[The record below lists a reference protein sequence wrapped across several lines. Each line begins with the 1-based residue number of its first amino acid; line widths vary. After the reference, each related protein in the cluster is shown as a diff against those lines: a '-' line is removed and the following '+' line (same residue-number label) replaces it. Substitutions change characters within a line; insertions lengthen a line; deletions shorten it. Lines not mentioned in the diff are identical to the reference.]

1 MRNSVIDEH
10 LSNVYR
16 AIETNEL
23 DSEKNLVTDSWK
35 RCIQTFKL
43 DPLGRH
49 GSRVLTHSELQ
60 NHTSPMEEFI
70 ITARDGMENLYT
82 QVEALD
88 YVVLLCDKNG
98 VTVDFIG
105 NSRLN
110 KELRNAGLYLGADW
124 NERHAGTCAVGTII
138 NELVPLTIHQQDHFD
153 IVNTTLTCSASP
165 ILDHNGELLAILDVS
180 ALCSPKEKA
189 SQHLLLK
196 LVQMHAGLIE
206 AASFLNYYNNST
218 ILKFDTNV
226 SSLNTYCPN
235 LIALDNYNVVIG
247 ANQNARKIIARELG
261 INDIR
266 SQLLTGFDITSLFQ
280 LGSGLNNSSAH
291 FVIKTK
297 NTGISFFCYFQ
308 PPRSKI
314 RNTVVSHTSTS
325 KQDNTKPIAAKIDKL
340 AGSDPIMHKVKLLIN
355 KFAPT
360 DINIL
365 IQGET
370 GTGKEVLANAVHLC
384 SNRHKGPFIAVNC
397 AALPD
402 SLIESELFGY
412 KAGSFTG
419 ASSKGKTGL
428 ILAADKG
435 TLFLD
440 EIGDMPATLQTRLLR
455 VLAEKVVTPIGSD
468 QPIPVDFRLISATHQ
483 DIAPKIESEQ
493 STFRSDLYHRL
504 NGATISLPAL
514 RDRQDL
520 HYLVSCLV
528 DSDSEIGF
536 SKEAM
541 QILAEYSWPGNIR
554 ELKNVIN
561 YASTLCDDNT
571 ITHEHLPD
579 YVFDCTPFIFNENEG
594 THKQHAEILPEQGKK
609 ILDTLRHNNWNAT
622 ETAKQLDI
630 GRATLYRKMKKY
642 GIVSPNNADVDE
654 TDLGSRDVESR
665 F

>member
-1 MRNSVIDEH
+1 MRTSIIDEH

-16 AIETNEL
+16 AIENNEL
-23 DSEKNLVTDSWK
+23 DSEKNLVTSSWK
-35 RCIQTFKL
+35 RCIQTYKL

-49 GSRVLTHSELQ
+49 GSRVLTQSELQ

-70 ITARDGMENLYT
+70 TTAREGMENLYS

-88 YVVLLCDKNG
+88 YVVLLCDKNA

-105 NSRLN
+105 NNRLT
-110 KELRNAGLYLGADW
+110 KDLRNAGLYLGADW
-124 NERHAGTCAVGTII
+124 NERHSGTCAVGTII

-165 ILDHNGELLAILDVS
+165 ILDHNGQLLAVLDVS
-180 ALCSPKEKA
+180 ALSSPKEKT

-206 AASFLNYYNNST
+206 AANFLNYYSNST
-218 ILKFDTNV
+218 ILKFDINI

-235 LIALDNYNVVIG
+235 LIALDSNNVVIA

-280 LGSGLNNSSAH
+280 LGSGLNNSSAQ
-291 FVIKTK
+291 FIIKSN
-297 NTGISFFCYFQ
+297 NTGISFYCYFQ
-308 PPRSKI
+308 PPRTKI
-314 RNTVVSHTSTS
+314 RNTVLNQISST
-325 KQDNTKPIAAKIDKL
+325 KQDNTQPIAAEIDKI
-340 AGSDPIMHKVKLLIN
+340 AGADPIMHKIKLLLN

-360 DINIL
+360 DINML

-370 GTGKEVLANAVHLC
+370 GTGKEVLANAIHLC
-384 SNRHKGPFIAVNC
+384 SNRRKGPFIAVNC

-440 EIGDMPATLQTRLLR
+440 EIGDMPANLQTRLLR

-468 QPIPVDFRLISATHQ
+468 QPIAVDFRLISATHQ
-483 DIAPKIESEQ
+483 DIAPQIESEQ
-493 STFRSDLYHRL
+493 STFRADLYHRL
-504 NGATISLPAL
+504 NGATINLPAL

-520 HYLVSCLV
+520 HYLVSCIIG
-528 DSDSEIGF
+528 SESKIGL

-554 ELKNVIN
+554 ELKNVIS
-561 YASTLCDDNT
+561 YACTLCDDNT
-571 ITHEHLPD
+571 ITLEHLPE

-594 THKQHAEILPEQGKK
+594 THIQHAEILPEQGQK

-622 ETAKQLDI
+622 ETAKQLEI

-642 GIVSPNNADVDE
+642 SIVSPNNSDVDS
-654 TDLGSRDVESR
+654 TDITI
-665 F
+665 

>member
-1 MRNSVIDEH
+1 MRTSVIDVH
-10 LSNVYR
+10 LSNVYN
-16 AIETNEL
+16 AIESSDLN
-23 DSEKNLVTDSWK
+23 SETGIIVNSWK
-35 RCIQTFKL
+35 RCIETFKL
-43 DPLGRH
+43 DPLVRH

-60 NHTSPMEEFI
+60 NHTTPIEDFI
-70 ITARDGMENLYT
+70 VAAREGMQNLYS

-88 YVVLLCDKNG
+88 YVVLLCDKDG
-98 VTVDFIG
+98 VTVDYIG
-105 NSRLN
+105 NTRLT
-110 KELRNAGLYLGADW
+110 KDLRNAGLYLGADW
-124 NERHAGTCAVGTII
+124 SESHAGTCAVGTII
-138 NELVPLTIHQQDHFD
+138 NELIPLTIHQQDHFD

-165 ILDHNGELLAILDVS
+165 ILDHNGELLAVLDVS
-180 ALCSPKEKA
+180 ALCSPKEKS

-206 AASFLNYYNNST
+206 AANFLNYYSNSS

-247 ANQNARKIIARELG
+247 ANQNARKVIARELG

-280 LGSGLNNSSAH
+280 LGASTNKSASEH
-291 FVIKTK
+291 FIIKSKNTGIPFFCYIQPPRTKTK
-297 NTGISFFCYFQ
+297 NTVLNQ
-308 PPRSKI
+308 TRS
-314 RNTVVSHTSTS
+314 S
-325 KQDNTKPIAAKIDKL
+325 KQVNTKPIAAEIEKL
-340 AGSDPIMHKVKLLIN
+340 AGPDAMMDKVKLLVS

-370 GTGKEVLANAVHLC
+370 GTGKEVLANAIHLS
-384 SNRHKGPFIAVNC
+384 SNRRNGPFIAVNC

-419 ASSKGKTGL
+419 ASSKGKSGL

-440 EIGDMPATLQTRLLR
+440 EIGDMPAALQTRLLR
-455 VLAEKVVTPIGSD
+455 VLAEKEVTPIGSD
-468 QPIPVDFRLISATHQ
+468 QPIAVDFRLISATHQ
-483 DIAPKIESEQ
+483 DIAPHIESEQ
-493 STFRSDLYHRL
+493 SNFRADLYHRL
-504 NGATISLPAL
+504 NGATINLPAL
-514 RDRQDL
+514 RDRHDL
-520 HYLVSCLV
+520 HYLVSCLAC
-528 DSDSEIGF
+528 SESEIGF

-541 QILAEYSWPGNIR
+541 QVLAEYTWPGNIR
-554 ELKNVIN
+554 ELKNVIK
-561 YASTLCDDNT
+561 YASTLCGDNIIT
-571 ITHEHLPD
+571 IEDLPD
-579 YVFDCTPFIFNENEG
+579 YVFHCTPFIFNENEG
-594 THKQHAEILPEQGKK
+594 THIQHAEILPEQGQK

-622 ETAKQLDI
+622 ETAKQLEI

-642 GIVSPNNADVDE
+642 SIVSPNNIDS
-654 TDLGSRDVESR
+654 TS
-665 F
+665 

>member
-1 MRNSVIDEH
+1 MRTSVVDAH
-10 LSNVYR
+10 LSNVYKS
-16 AIETNEL
+16 IDNNELNFETNVVI
-23 DSEKNLVTDSWK
+23 NSWK

-43 DPLGRH
+43 DPLIRH
-49 GSRVLTHSELQ
+49 GSRVLTQSELQ
-60 NHTSPMEEFI
+60 NHTSPIEEFI
-70 ITARDGMENLYT
+70 VSAREGMENLYS
-82 QVEALD
+82 QVKELD
-88 YVVLLCDKNG
+88 YVVMLCDKNG
-98 VTVDFIG
+98 VTVDYIG
-105 NSRLN
+105 NNNLN
-110 KELRNAGLYLGADW
+110 KDLKNSGLYLGSDW

-138 NELVPLTIHQQDHFD
+138 SELVPLTIHQQDHFD

-165 ILDHNGELLAILDVS
+165 ILDHNGELLAVLDVS

-189 SQHLLLK
+189 SQHLLLQ
-196 LVQMHAGLIE
+196 LVKMHAGLIE
-206 AASFLNYYNNST
+206 AANFLNYYNNST

-235 LIALDNYNVVIG
+235 LIALDSYNVVIG
-247 ANQNARKIIARELG
+247 ANQNARKIMARELG
-261 INDIR
+261 INDIT

-291 FVIKTK
+291 FSIKSK
-297 NTGISFFCYFQ
+297 NTGIPFFCYLQ
-308 PPRSKI
+308 PPRTKI
-314 RNTVVSHTSTS
+314 RNTVLNQTSST
-325 KQDNTKPIAAKIDKL
+325 KQDNTKPIPAEIDKI
-340 AGSDPIMHKVKLLIN
+340 AGSDPMMHTVKSLIS

-370 GTGKEVLANAVHLC
+370 GTGKEVLAEAIHLC
-384 SNRHKGPFIAVNC
+384 SNRRKGPFIAVNC

-402 SLIESELFGY
+402 TLIESELFGY

-419 ASSKGKTGL
+419 ASSKGKSGL

-440 EIGDMPATLQTRLLR
+440 EIGDMPAGLQTRLLR
-455 VLAEKVVTPIGSD
+455 VLAEKMVTPIGAD
-468 QPIPVDFRLISATHQ
+468 HPIAVDFRLISATHQ

-493 STFRSDLYHRL
+493 SNFRADLYHRL
-504 NGATISLPAL
+504 NGAAVSLPPL

-520 HYLVSCLV
+520 HYLVSRIVSCEL
-528 DSDSEIGF
+528 DIGF

-541 QILAEYSWPGNIR
+541 QVLAEYSWPGNIR

-571 ITHEHLPD
+571 ITIEHLPD
-579 YVFDCTPFIFNENEG
+579 YVFNCTPFIFNENEG
-594 THKQHAEILPEQGKK
+594 VHEQHAEILPEQGKK
-609 ILDTLRHNNWNAT
+609 ILDTLRLNNWNAT
-622 ETAKQLDI
+622 ETAKQLEI

-642 GIVSPNNADVDE
+642 SIVSPNN
-654 TDLGSRDVESR
+654 TDSSL
-665 F
+665 

>member
-1 MRNSVIDEH
+1 MRTAVVDAH
-10 LSNVYR
+10 LSNVFR
-16 AIETNEL
+16 SIDNNEGDLET
-23 DSEKNLVTDSWK
+23 NLVTNSWK

-49 GSRVLTHSELQ
+49 SSRILTHSELQ
-60 NHTSPMEEFI
+60 NHTSPIEEFI
-70 ITARDGMENLYT
+70 VTAREGMENLYT
-82 QVEALD
+82 QVETLD
-88 YVVLLCDKNG
+88 YVVLLCDKKG
-98 VTVDFIG
+98 VTVDYIG
-105 NSRLN
+105 NNRLT
-110 KELRNAGLYLGADW
+110 KDLRNAGLYLGADW

-165 ILDHNGELLAILDVS
+165 ILDHNGELLAVLDVS

-206 AASFLNYYNNST
+206 AANFLNYYSNSS

-247 ANQNARKIIARELG
+247 ANQNARKIMARELG
-261 INDIR
+261 ITDIT

-280 LGSGLNNSSAH
+280 LGKDPVNSSSEH
-291 FVIKTK
+291 FIIKSK
-297 NTGISFFCYFQ
+297 NTSIPFFCYIQ
-308 PPRSKI
+308 PPR
-314 RNTVVSHTSTS
+314 
-325 KQDNTKPIAAKIDKL
+325 TKTQNRVLNQTRSSNHSNAKPLPLEIDKL
-340 AGSDPIMHKVKLLIN
+340 AGPDPLMNSVKLLIS

-365 IQGET
+365 IRGET
-370 GTGKEVLANAVHLC
+370 GTGKEVLANAIHLC
-384 SNRHKGPFIAVNC
+384 SNRSKGPFIAVNC

-402 SLIESELFGY
+402 TLIESELFGY

-419 ASSKGKTGL
+419 ASSKGKLGL
-428 ILAADKG
+428 ILAANKG

-440 EIGDMPATLQTRLLR
+440 EIGDMPAGLQTRLLR
-455 VLAEKVVTPIGSD
+455 VLAEKMVTPIGSD
-468 QPIPVDFRLISATHQ
+468 HPIAVDFRLISATHQ
-483 DIAPKIESEQ
+483 DIAPHTESEQ
-493 STFRSDLYHRL
+493 SNFRADLYHRL
-504 NGATISLPAL
+504 NGATVNLPAL

-520 HYLVSCLV
+520 DYLVSRLV
-528 DSDSEIGF
+528 CNESEVGF
-536 SKEAM
+536 SKEVM
-541 QILAEYSWPGNIR
+541 QVLAEYSWPGNIR
-554 ELKNVIN
+554 ELKNVIS

-571 ITHEHLPD
+571 ITIEHLPD
-579 YVFDCTPFIFNENEG
+579 YVFNCTPFIFNENEG
-594 THKQHAEILPEQGKK
+594 VHKQHAEILPEQGKK

-622 ETAKQLDI
+622 ETAKQLEI

-642 GIVSPNNADVDE
+642 SIVSPNNIDS
-654 TDLGSRDVESR
+654 TL
-665 F
+665 

>member
-1 MRNSVIDEH
+1 MRTSVVDAH
-10 LSNVYR
+10 LSNVYKS
-16 AIETNEL
+16 IDNNELNSETNV
-23 DSEKNLVTDSWK
+23 VTNSWK

-43 DPLGRH
+43 DPLIRH
-49 GSRVLTHSELQ
+49 GSRVLTQSELQ
-60 NHTSPMEEFI
+60 NHTSPIEEFI
-70 ITARDGMENLYT
+70 ITAREGMENLYS
-82 QVEALD
+82 QVKALD
-88 YVVLLCDKNG
+88 YVVMLCDKNG
-98 VTVDFIG
+98 VTVDYIG
-105 NSRLN
+105 NNNLN
-110 KELRNAGLYLGADW
+110 KDLKNSGLYLGSDW

-138 NELVPLTIHQQDHFD
+138 SELVPLTIHQQDHFD

-165 ILDHNGELLAILDVS
+165 ILDHNGELLAVLDVS

-189 SQHLLLK
+189 SQHLLLQ

-206 AASFLNYYNNST
+206 AANFLNYYNNST
-218 ILKFDTNV
+218 ILKFDTNI

-235 LIALDNYNVVIG
+235 LIALDSYNVVIG
-247 ANQNARKIIARELG
+247 ANQNARKIMARELG
-261 INDIR
+261 INDIT

-280 LGSGLNNSSAH
+280 LGSDLNNTSAH
-291 FVIKTK
+291 FIIKSK
-297 NTGISFFCYFQ
+297 NTGIPFFCYLQ
-308 PPRSKI
+308 PPRTKI
-314 RNTVVSHTSTS
+314 RNTVLSQTSLT
-325 KQDNTKPIAAKIDKL
+325 KQNNTKPIAAEIDKI
-340 AGSDPIMHKVKLLIN
+340 AGSDPIMHTVKLLIS

-370 GTGKEVLANAVHLC
+370 GTGKEVLAEAIHLC
-384 SNRHKGPFIAVNC
+384 SNRRKGPFIAVNC

-402 SLIESELFGY
+402 TLIESELFGY

-419 ASSKGKTGL
+419 ASSKGKSGL

-440 EIGDMPATLQTRLLR
+440 EIGDMPAGLQTRLLR
-455 VLAEKVVTPIGSD
+455 VLAEKMVTPIGAD
-468 QPIPVDFRLISATHQ
+468 HPIAVDFRLISATHQ

-493 STFRSDLYHRL
+493 SNFRADLYHRL
-504 NGATISLPAL
+504 NGATVSLPPL

-520 HYLVSCLV
+520 NYLVSRIVSCELEV
-528 DSDSEIGF
+528 GF

-541 QILAEYSWPGNIR
+541 QVLAEYSWPGNIR

-561 YASTLCDDNT
+561 YAITLCDDNT
-571 ITHEHLPD
+571 ITIEHLPD
-579 YVFDCTPFIFNENEG
+579 YVFNCTPFIFNENEG
-594 THKQHAEILPEQGKK
+594 VHEQHAEILPEQGKK

-622 ETAKQLDI
+622 ETAKQLEI

-642 GIVSPNNADVDE
+642 SIVSPNNANIDN
-654 TDLGSRDVESR
+654 TDST

>member
-1 MRNSVIDEH
+1 MRTSVVDEH

-16 AIETNEL
+16 AIDSNEL
-23 DSEKNLVTDSWK
+23 DSETDVITNSWK

-43 DPLGRH
+43 DPLGRY
-49 GSRVLTHSELQ
+49 GSRVLTHSELI

-70 ITARDGMENLYT
+70 ITAREGMENLYS

-105 NSRLN
+105 NNRLT
-110 KELRNAGLYLGADW
+110 KDLRNAGLYLGADW

-165 ILDHNGELLAILDVS
+165 ILDHNGDLLAILDVS

-206 AASFLNYYNNST
+206 AASFLNYYHNST
-218 ILKFDTNV
+218 ILKFDTKM
-226 SSLNTYCPN
+226 SSLKTYCPN
-235 LIALDNYNVVIG
+235 LIALDSYNVVIG

-280 LGSGLNNSSAH
+280 LGAGLNNSSTH
-291 FVIKTK
+291 FIMKSK
-297 NTGISFFCYFQ
+297 NTGIPFYCYFQ
-308 PPRSKI
+308 TPNTKTRSSVI
-314 RNTVVSHTSTS
+314 SQTASSNQYNS
-325 KQDNTKPIAAKIDKL
+325 KPIAAEIDKL
-340 AGSDPIMHKVKLLIN
+340 AGSDPMMHKVKLLIS

-360 DINIL
+360 DINML

-370 GTGKEVLANAVHLC
+370 GTGKEVLANAIHLC
-384 SNRHKGPFIAVNC
+384 SNRRKGPFIAVNC

-419 ASSKGKTGL
+419 ASTKGKTGL

-440 EIGDMPATLQTRLLR
+440 EIGDMPANLQTRLLR
-455 VLAEKVVTPIGSD
+455 VLAEKMVTPIGSD
-468 QPIPVDFRLISATHQ
+468 QSIAVDFRLISATHQ
-483 DIAPKIESEQ
+483 DISPKIDLEQ
-493 STFRSDLYHRL
+493 SNFRADLYHRL
-504 NGATISLPAL
+504 NGATINLPAL

-520 HYLVSCLV
+520 SYLVSCIV
-528 DSDSEIGF
+528 DSESEIGF

-554 ELKNVIN
+554 ELKNVIS

-579 YVFDCTPFIFNENEG
+579 YVFDCTPFIFNENEA
-594 THKQHAEILPEQGKK
+594 THIQHTEILPEQGQKV
-609 ILDTLRHNNWNAT
+609 LDTLRSNNWNAT
-622 ETAKQLDI
+622 ETAKKLGI

-642 GIVSPNNADVDE
+642 SIVSPNN
-654 TDLGSRDVESR
+654 TDQ
-665 F
+665 

>member
-1 MRNSVIDEH
+1 MGNNLRTSVIDEH

-16 AIETNEL
+16 AIESNKLNSKT
-23 DSEKNLVTDSWK
+23 DLVINSWK
-35 RCIQTFKL
+35 RCIQIFKL
-43 DPLGRH
+43 DPLRRH
-49 GSRVLTHSELQ
+49 ASHVITQSELQ
-60 NHTSPMEEFI
+60 NYTSPIEEFI
-70 ITARDGMENLYT
+70 VTAREGMENLHS
-82 QVEALD
+82 QIKSLD
-88 YVVLLCDKNG
+88 YVVMLCDKNG
-98 VTVDFIG
+98 ITVDYIG
-105 NSRLN
+105 NDRLN
-110 KELRNAGLYLGADW
+110 KDLRNSGLYLGTDW

-138 NELVPLTIHQQDHFD
+138 SELVPLTIHQYDHFD

-165 ILDHNGELLAILDVS
+165 ILDHNGELLAVLDVS
-180 ALCSPKEKA
+180 ALCSPREKT

-196 LVQMHAGLIE
+196 LVQMHAELIE
-206 AASFLNYYNNST
+206 AANFLNHYNNSS
-218 ILKFDTNV
+218 ILKFDTNI

-261 INDIR
+261 VTDIT
-266 SQLLTGFDITSLFQ
+266 SSLLTGFDITSLFQ
-280 LGSGLNNSSAH
+280 LGTRPNKSSNEH
-291 FVIKTK
+291 FIIKSK

-308 PPRSKI
+308 PPRTKTKNPLLNQTKS
-314 RNTVVSHTSTS
+314 S
-325 KQDNTKPIAAKIDKL
+325 KQYSTQPIAAEIDKL
-340 AGSDPIMHKVKLLIN
+340 AGSDPMMHKVKLLIS

-360 DINIL
+360 DINML

-370 GTGKEVLANAVHLC
+370 GTGKEILAKTIHQC
-384 SNRHKGPFIAVNC
+384 SNHRKGSFIAVNC

-402 SLIESELFGY
+402 TLIESELFGY

-419 ASSKGKTGL
+419 ANSKGKSGL

-440 EIGDMPATLQTRLLR
+440 EIGDMPAALQTRLLR

-468 QPIPVDFRLISATHQ
+468 QPIAVDFRLISATHQ
-483 DIAPKIESEQ
+483 DISPQIESQ
-493 STFRSDLYHRL
+493 QCNFRADLYHRL
-504 NGATISLPAL
+504 NGATIDLPAL

-520 HYLVSCLV
+520 HYLVSRIV
-528 DSDSEIGF
+528 GSESDIGF

-541 QILAEYSWPGNIR
+541 QVLAEYSWPGNIR

-571 ITHEHLPD
+571 ITLEHLPD
-579 YVFDCTPFIFNENEG
+579 YVFNCTPFIFNENES
-594 THKQHAEILPEQGKK
+594 THKQHAEILPKQGQK
-609 ILDTLRHNNWNAT
+609 ILDTLRQNNWNAT
-622 ETAKQLDI
+622 ETAKQLAI

-642 GIVSPNNADVDE
+642 SIVSPNNIDS
-654 TDLGSRDVESR
+654 T

>member
-1 MRNSVIDEH
+1 MRTSVVDEH
-10 LSNVYR
+10 LSNVYK
-16 AIETNEL
+16 AIENSKF
-23 DSEKNLVTDSWK
+23 DSEIDLVTTSWK

-43 DPLGRH
+43 DPLGRL

-60 NHTSPMEEFI
+60 NHTSPIEEFI
-70 ITARDGMENLYT
+70 LAAREGMENLYS
-82 QVEALD
+82 QVKALD
-88 YVVLLCDKNG
+88 YVVMLCDKNG
-98 VTVDFIG
+98 VTVDYIG
-105 NSRLN
+105 NDRLT
-110 KELRNAGLYLGADW
+110 KDLRNAGLYLGSDW

-180 ALCSPKEKA
+180 ALCSPKEKS

-206 AASFLNYYNNST
+206 AANFLNYYRNSS

-235 LIALDNYNVVIG
+235 LIALDNYNVVLG

-261 INDIR
+261 INDIT

-280 LGSGLNNSSAH
+280 LKTDPTNSSSEH
-291 FVIKTK
+291 FIIKSK
-297 NTGISFFCYFQ
+297 NTGIPFFCYFQ
-308 PPRSKI
+308 PPRAKI
-314 RNTVVSHTSTS
+314 RKIVLNQTTAT
-325 KQDNTKPIAAKIDKL
+325 KQDNTKPIAAEIEKL
-340 AGSDPIMHKVKLLIN
+340 AGSDPMMHKIKLLVS

-370 GTGKEVLANAVHLC
+370 GTGKEVLANTIHLC
-384 SNRHKGPFIAVNC
+384 SNRRKGPFIAVNC

-419 ASSKGKTGL
+419 ASSKGKSGL

-440 EIGDMPATLQTRLLR
+440 EIGDMPPALQTRLLR

-468 QPIPVDFRLISATHQ
+468 QPISVDFRLISATHQ
-483 DIAPKIESEQ
+483 DISSKNESTQ
-493 STFRSDLYHRL
+493 LNFRADLYHRL
-504 NGATISLPAL
+504 NGATLNLPPL
-514 RDRQDL
+514 RSRQDL
-520 HYLVSCLV
+520 HYLVSCIV
-528 DSDSEIGF
+528 GTESKIGF

-554 ELKNVIN
+554 ELKNVIS

-571 ITHEHLPD
+571 ITPEHLPE
-579 YVFDCTPFIFNENEG
+579 YVFNCTPFIFNENEG
-594 THKQHAEILPEQGKK
+594 AHKQHAEILPEQGKK
-609 ILDTLRHNNWNAT
+609 ILNTLRHNNWNAT
-622 ETAKQLDI
+622 ETAKQLEI

-642 GIVSPNNADVDE
+642 NIVSPNN
-654 TDLGSRDVESR
+654 TDST